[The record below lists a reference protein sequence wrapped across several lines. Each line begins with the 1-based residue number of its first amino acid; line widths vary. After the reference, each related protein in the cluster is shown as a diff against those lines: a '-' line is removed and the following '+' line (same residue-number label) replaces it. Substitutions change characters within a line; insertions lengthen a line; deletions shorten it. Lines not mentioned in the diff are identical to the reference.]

1 MLYYLAT
8 HFTAQAGVLNIFSYH
23 TVRAG
28 GALVTGFL
36 FCLVVG
42 PKLIELL
49 RTLKVGQHIKEEH
62 VKDLHALH
70 KSKAGTPTMGG
81 LLIVVSTLLSLLIW
95 STLTNRLLLAA
106 VAVMCLMA
114 AVGFLDDYI
123 KLKRKHN
130 DGLSAK
136 AKLLG
141 QLLAGGLLGLYV
153 VMNPITYGASYFTA
167 ADVLDWDQLS
177 TEILAAERAPFTM
190 LSEYVRPEVKDRLAF
205 GDPNLFTRELAL
217 ADLNRALDE
226 AAFFETKAPDPVN
239 PDPASASLDGR
250 ERVRLNRM
258 ALEMTA
264 PDVFAKSLRR
274 PHTKVGVP
282 GFKDLMIPLG
292 FLYIPFVILIMVG
305 STNAVN
311 LTDGLDGLAAGTSVI
326 SIGAFT
332 GIAYVVSRAD
342 WSNYLFVMHV
352 PEASE
357 LTVFGSAIL
366 GSGLGFLW
374 FNTHPA
380 DIFMGDTGSLA
391 LGGVIASMAILTK
404 QELILPIVG
413 GLFVLEAL
421 SVIIQVV
428 SFKTRGKRVFLMAPL
443 HHHFELK
450 GWSETKVTI
459 RFWIVA
465 IMFALLSLSTLK
477 LR

>member
-1 MLYYLAT
+1 
-8 HFTAQAGVLNIFSYH
+8 
-23 TVRAG
+23 
-28 GALVTGFL
+28 
-36 FCLVVG
+36 
-42 PKLIELL
+42 
-49 RTLKVGQHIKEEH
+49 
-62 VKDLHALH
+62 
-70 KSKAGTPTMGG
+70 
-81 LLIVVSTLLSLLIW
+81 
-95 STLTNRLLLAA
+95 
-106 VAVMCLMA
+106 
-114 AVGFLDDYI
+114 
-123 KLKRKHN
+123 
-130 DGLSAK
+130 
-136 AKLLG
+136 
-141 QLLAGGLLGLYV
+141 
-153 VMNPITYGASYFTA
+153 
-167 ADVLDWDQLS
+167 
-177 TEILAAERAPFTM
+177 
-190 LSEYVRPEVKDRLAF
+190 
-205 GDPNLFTRELAL
+205 
-217 ADLNRALDE
+217 
-226 AAFFETKAPDPVN
+226 
-239 PDPASASLDGR
+239 
-250 ERVRLNRM
+250 M
-258 ALEMTA
+258 ALEMAA

>member
-1 MLYYLAT
+1 M
-8 HFTAQAGVLNIFSYH
+8 
-23 TVRAG
+23 
-28 GALVTGFL
+28 
-36 FCLVVG
+36 
-42 PKLIELL
+42 
-49 RTLKVGQHIKEEH
+49 
-62 VKDLHALH
+62 
-70 KSKAGTPTMGG
+70 
-81 LLIVVSTLLSLLIW
+81 
-95 STLTNRLLLAA
+95 LAA
-106 VAVMCLMA
+106 VGVMCLMA
-114 AVGFLDDYI
+114 AVGLLDDYI
-123 KLKRKHN
+123 KLRRKHN

-153 VMNPITYGASYFTA
+153 VTNPITNGASYFA
-167 ADVLDWDQLS
+167 SADILDWERLS
-177 TEILAAERAPFTM
+177 KELLGGEGVLLDD
-190 LSEYVRPEVKDRLAF
+190 LSEHMRPEVKERLAF
-205 GDPNLFTRELAL
+205 GEPNAFTRELVL
-217 ADLNRALDE
+217 ADLNGALE
-226 AAFFETKAPDPVN
+226 AGDFYDA
-239 PDPASASLDGR
+239 ASAVGSGSAGADSR
-250 ERVRLNRM
+250 ERVRLNRR
-258 ALEMTA
+258 ALEVAA
-264 PDVFAKSLRR
+264 PEVFGKSVRT
-274 PHTKVGVP
+274 PHTKVGIP
-282 GFKDLMIPLG
+282 GLKDVMIPLG
-292 FLYIPFVILIMVG
+292 VFYVLFVILIMVG

-311 LTDGLDGLAAGTSVI
+311 LTDGLDGLAAGASVI

-342 WSNYLFVMHV
+342 WSSYLFVMHV

-380 DIFMGDTGSLA
+380 AIFMGDTGSLA
-391 LGGVIASMAILTK
+391 LGGVIASMAVLTK

-428 SFKTRGKRVFLMAPL
+428 SFKTRGKRVFRMAPL

-459 RFWIVA
+459 RFWILA
-465 IMFALLSLSTLK
+465 LMFALLSLSTLK